1 MRSSSPQSGSH
12 EQASLIIYPTARYSF
27 NFLASCRVLAHIT
40 QPLDCL
46 IPNLQLQLQTLEKFR
61 QSPERVCEIPY
72 KLIEL
77 ETIVAEMELSLRKIK
92 AAFAKSDVTDCI
104 MQKLRSILKEVRR
117 AAQRHESSGALTA
130 FVRFAVSARENPT
143 CRVRGGRPRVLP
155 LPQLPL
161 RSEWRE
167 LEQVEATTADT
178 QHRHSPVCCFPTL

>member
-12 EQASLIIYPTARYSF
+12 KQASLIIYPTARYSF
-27 NFLASCRVLAHIT
+27 NFLGSCRVLAHIT

-104 MQKLRSILKEVRR
+104 MQKLRSILKEVRP

-130 FVRFAVSARENPT
+130 
-143 CRVRGGRPRVLP
+143 
-155 LPQLPL
+155 
-161 RSEWRE
+161 
-167 LEQVEATTADT
+167 
-178 QHRHSPVCCFPTL
+178 